1 MPSTKEE
8 AKKEFSPVREKIH
21 EVIFEADTPLG
32 KGFDIFL
39 MVLIIVSVV
48 VVMLE
53 SVESIS
59 KDYQVLFDI
68 FEWVSTIFFTIEYLL
83 RLYAVYRPL
92 KYAKSFFG
100 IVDLLAILP
109 SYLSVFFVGS
119 ESLLVIRALRLLR
132 VFRIFKLGS
141 FMNESTTIVR
151 AMKASQKKIYVFLMF
166 ILLLVIIFGSIMY
179 LVEGRNPGSAFD
191 SIPRSVYWAVVTLT
205 TVGYGDISPQTE
217 LGQFLA
223 AIVMMLGYAV
233 IAVPTG
239 IVSAEFVK
247 DDGENKENGEKRF
260 NTQVC
265 QYCAAEGHSDDAI
278 YCDQCGER
286 LHHEHDEH
294 DEK

>member
-1 MPSTKEE
+1 MASTKEE
-8 AKKEFSPVREKIH
+8 EDKEFSPLREKIH

-32 KGFDIFL
+32 KAFDVLL
-39 MVLIIVSVV
+39 MILIIASVV

-53 SVESIS
+53 SVESM
-59 KDYQVLFDI
+59 DNRYHDFFDI
-68 FEWVSTIFFTIEYLL
+68 LEWVFTIFFTIEYLL

-109 SYLSVFFVGS
+109 SYLSIFFVGS
-119 ESLLVIRALRLLR
+119 ESLMVIRALRLLR

-141 FMNESTTIVR
+141 FMTEGTTIMR
-151 AMKASQKKIYVFLMF
+151 ALKASQKKISVFLVF

-179 LVEGRNPGSAFD
+179 LIEGRNPGSAFD

-239 IVSAEFVK
+239 IVSAEFAK
-247 DDGENKENGEKRF
+247 DDGENHKNDEKRF

-265 QYCAAEGHSDDAI
+265 RYCAAEGHSDDAI
-278 YCDQCGER
+278 YCDQCSER
-286 LHHEHDEH
+286 LHHHEE
-294 DEK
+294 